1 LQGFKM
7 KFQPDQGIPVNPGRR
22 RFVQGLTMGSMLA
35 SLGMLSP
42 SLLQAAPNPEV
53 PALDGPNFE
62 LTIDEVAVNFTG
74 KPRMATAVNGSV
86 PAPTLRMREGERIT
100 IRVTNRLS
108 VNSSLHWHGLI
119 LPTNMDGVP
128 GLSFAGIKPGETYTY
143 QFEAAQ
149 SGTYWYHSHSGYQE
163 QTGLYGAIVIEPR
176 EADPVQYDRDYVVL
190 LSDWSDEKPE
200 QIYAKLKKLSHYYNT
215 HERTLGDFVG
225 EASQKG
231 LGQALDDRK
240 MWNEMRMSDRDIS
253 DVTGWTYTFLSNGR
267 TPADGWEGVFR
278 PGERVRLRFIN
289 GSAMTFFD
297 VRIPGLKMEVVAA
310 DGQNIRP
317 VRGIDEI
324 RMGVA
329 ETYDVIVQPQ
339 AGAYSIFAQAIDR
352 SGYARGTLTSQPGQ
366 KAAVPAMDPM
376 PVLTHGDMGMGDM
389 AGMDHS
395 GHDMSKMGQ
404 PRVPV
409 KTGPQVDMMA
419 MASQV
424 RLDDPGV
431 GLRNN
436 GRRVLT
442 YADLRNLTPTR
453 DKRPPGREIELHLTG
468 NMSRY
473 MWSFNGVKFADA
485 QPIALKFSERVRI
498 TLINDSMMNHPIHLH
513 GMWSELETGDPNYLP
528 RKHTIVVQPGAKI
541 SYLVTADAKGQWAYH
556 CHLLYH
562 MEGMM
567 RRVVVA

>member
-1 LQGFKM
+1 M
-7 KFQPDQGIPVNPGRR
+7 KFQPNQGVPVDLGRR
-22 RFVQGLTMGSMLA
+22 RFVQGLTAGSMLA
-35 SLGMLSP
+35 SLGLLSP
-42 SLLQAAPNPEV
+42 SLLQAAPKPEV
-53 PALDGPNFE
+53 PVLEGPNFD

-74 KPRMATAVNGSV
+74 QPRMATAVNGSV
-86 PAPTLRMREGERIT
+86 PAPTLRMREGEKIT

-108 VNSSLHWHGLI
+108 VTSSLHWHGLI

-128 GLSFAGIKPGETYTY
+128 GLSFAGIQPGETYTY

-149 SGTYWYHSHSGYQE
+149 SGTYWYHSHSGHQE
-163 QTGLYGAIVIEPR
+163 QTGLYGSIIIEPR
-176 EADPVQYDRDYVVL
+176 NADPVKYDRDYILL

-200 QIYAKLKKLSHYYNT
+200 AIYAKLKKLSHYYNT
-215 HERTLGDFVG
+215 RERTLGDFMG

-231 LGQALDDRK
+231 LGQAMDDRK
-240 MWNEMRMSDRDIS
+240 MWNEMRMSDRDLA
-253 DVTGWTYTFLSNGR
+253 DVTGWTYTFLANGK
-267 TPADGWEGVFR
+267 TPNEGWEGTFR

-317 VRGIDEI
+317 VKGIDEF

-339 AGAYSIFAQAIDR
+339 AGAYTLFAQAIDR

-366 KAAVPAMDPM
+366 QAAVPAMDPM
-376 PVLTHGDMGMGDM
+376 PILTHADMGMGGADM

-395 GHDMSKMGQ
+395 AMGHDMSNMGQ

-409 KTGPQVDMMA
+409 KTGPQVDMRA
-419 MASQV
+419 MAAQV

-442 YADLRNLTPTR
+442 YADIRNLTPTR

-468 NMSRY
+468 NMNRY

-485 QPIALKFSERVRI
+485 KPIALRFGERVRF
-498 TLINDSMMNHPIHLH
+498 TLINDTMMNHPIHQH

-528 RKHTIVVQPGAKI
+528 RKHTVVVQPGTKI
-541 SYLVTADAKGQWAYH
+541 SYLLTADARGQWAYH

-562 MEGMM
+562 MAGMM
-567 RRVVVA
+567 RTVVVA

>member
-1 LQGFKM
+1 M
-7 KFQPDQGIPVNPGRR
+7 KFQPNQGVPVDLGRR
-22 RFVQGLTMGSMLA
+22 RFVQGLTAGSMLA
-35 SLGMLSP
+35 SLGLLSP
-42 SLLQAAPNPEV
+42 SLLQAAPKPEV
-53 PALDGPNFE
+53 PVLEGPNFD

-74 KPRMATAVNGSV
+74 QPRMATAVNGSV
-86 PAPTLRMREGERIT
+86 PAPTLRMREGEQIT

-108 VNSSLHWHGLI
+108 VTSSLHWHGLI

-128 GLSFAGIKPGETYTY
+128 GLSFAGIQPGETYTY

-149 SGTYWYHSHSGYQE
+149 SGTYWYHSHSGHQE
-163 QTGLYGAIVIEPR
+163 QTGLYGSIIIEPR
-176 EADPVQYDRDYVVL
+176 NADPVKYDRDYIVL

-200 QIYAKLKKLSHYYNT
+200 AIYAKLKKLSHYYNT
-215 HERTLGDFVG
+215 RERTLGDFSA

-231 LGQALDDRK
+231 LGKAMEDRK

-253 DVTGWTYTFLSNGR
+253 DVTGWTYTFLTNGK
-267 TPADGWEGVFR
+267 TPNEGWEGTFR

-317 VRGIDEI
+317 VKGIDEF

-339 AGAYSIFAQAIDR
+339 AGAYTLFAQAIDR

-366 KAAVPAMDPM
+366 QAAVPPMDPM
-376 PVLTHGDMGMGDM
+376 PVLTHSDMGMGGTDM

-395 GHDMSKMGQ
+395 AMGHDMSKMGQ

-409 KTGPQVDMMA
+409 KTGPQVDMMT
-419 MASQV
+419 MAAQV

-442 YADLRNLTPTR
+442 YADIRNLTPTR

-468 NMSRY
+468 NMNRY

-485 QPIALKFSERVRI
+485 KPIALKFGERVRF
-498 TLINDSMMNHPIHLH
+498 TLINDTMMNHPIHQH
-513 GMWSELETGDPNYLP
+513 GMWSELETGDPTHLP
-528 RKHTIVVQPGAKI
+528 RKHTVIVQPGTKI
-541 SYLVTADAKGQWAYH
+541 SYLLTADAKGQWAYH

-562 MEGMM
+562 MAGMM
-567 RRVVVA
+567 RTVVVA